1 MNPETVN
8 FANPQ
13 GGASCSALANIRHG
27 GAPETE
33 AAANH
38 AGARQEHLS

>member
-8 FANPQ
+8 LAQPE
-13 GGASCSALANIRHG
+13 GGASCSALAKIRHD
-27 GAPETE
+27 GALETK